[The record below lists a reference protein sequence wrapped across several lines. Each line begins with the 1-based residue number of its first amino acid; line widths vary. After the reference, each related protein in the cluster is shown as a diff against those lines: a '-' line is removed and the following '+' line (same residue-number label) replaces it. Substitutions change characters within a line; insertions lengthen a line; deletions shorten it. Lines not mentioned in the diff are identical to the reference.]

1 MTTIDAYTQLSGEL
15 GKSIDQLYIYAKVFS
30 IFIPLLLGLLIY
42 IWNRSVKQQDATSTN
57 LEKLIIEFTKVATSV
72 EYIVKENIKR
82 DSEISEITN
91 TVNDMKLNCVA
102 NNHKKSK

>member
-1 MTTIDAYTQLSGEL
+1 MTTLDAYTQLSGEL
-15 GKSIDQLYIYAKVFS
+15 GQSIDQLYLYAKVFS

-42 IWNRSVKQQDATSTN
+42 IWNRSVKQQDATSNN

-82 DSEISEITN
+82 DVEINEITN
-91 TVNDMKLNCVA
+91 TINDIKITCATNK
-102 NNHKKSK
+102 HKKTA